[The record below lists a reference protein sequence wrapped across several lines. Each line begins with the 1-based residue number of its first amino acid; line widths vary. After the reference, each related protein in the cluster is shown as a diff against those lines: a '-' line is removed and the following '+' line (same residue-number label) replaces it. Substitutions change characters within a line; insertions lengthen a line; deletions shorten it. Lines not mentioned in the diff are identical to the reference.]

1 VGGKNEGRIKVSR
14 KRRLASKGRRDW
26 RRKVAAGKEE
36 EEEEEEDGKKMQV
49 EREERKQVVKR
60 VEV

>member
-1 VGGKNEGRIKVSR
+1 VGEKNEGRIKASK
-14 KRRLASKGRRDW
+14 KRRSASKGRRDW

-36 EEEEEEDGKKMQV
+36 EDGKNMEV